1 MCKKIVT
8 ISLIALGVILI
19 ITGIAL
25 NQPAQVLS
33 KASRICM
40 ECVGIG

>member
-1 MCKKIVT
+1 MRKRIIT
-8 ISLIALGVILI
+8 LSLIALGVILI

-25 NQPAQVLS
+25 GHPAQVLS
-33 KASRICM
+33 KAVRICM